1 MMTCDEQGLSEPMI
15 LEKNGGDEVTLAIQ
29 TNENIGDAISDA
41 ISGIILTNR
50 QKELLEI
57 VKNNPKI
64 SRNEISKQFGIAESV
79 IQKHLSILK
88 EKGILE
94 RIDGTRGYWK
104 ITHNS

>member
-15 LEKNGGDEVTLAIQ
+15 LEKNGGVEVTLAIQ
-29 TNENIGDAISDA
+29 TNENIGGA

>member
-1 MMTCDEQGLSEPMI
+1 MTCDEQGLSEPMI

-29 TNENIGDAISDA
+29 TNENIGDT

-64 SRNEISKQFGIAESV
+64 SRNEISKQFGIAESA